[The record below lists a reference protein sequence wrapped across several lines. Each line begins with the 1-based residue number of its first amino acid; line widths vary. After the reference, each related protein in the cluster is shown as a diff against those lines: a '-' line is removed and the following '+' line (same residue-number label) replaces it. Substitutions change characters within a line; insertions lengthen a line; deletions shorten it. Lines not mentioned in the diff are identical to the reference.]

1 MKKLNMKLERET
13 LKETF
18 YAIQKEIPPKKRS
31 NYDGRLVRLK
41 KYTFEDFSSRV
52 LDRLK
57 EEEIWIKFYKLKT
70 NIEKIYMFVENSR
83 NAYALTY
90 RLNDIYIVE
99 KEMLAVIE
107 GRVTG
112 GHLIKLK
119 KNSK

>member
-57 EEEIWIKFYKLKT
+57 KKEIWIKFYKLKT

-119 KNSK
+119 